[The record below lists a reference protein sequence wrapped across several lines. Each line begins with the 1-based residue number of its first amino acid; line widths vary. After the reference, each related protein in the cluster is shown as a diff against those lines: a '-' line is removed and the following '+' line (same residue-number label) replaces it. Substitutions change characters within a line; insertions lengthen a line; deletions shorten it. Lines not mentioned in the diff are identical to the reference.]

1 MAKYTI
7 NFSGC
12 DTIATAQ
19 THRTAMKKAFG
30 LLMDTISTEYKIDIE
45 HNSTFSVLYAY
56 NEKTTHG
63 EMVFVYGQA

>member
-1 MAKYTI
+1 MANYTI

-19 THRTAMKKAFG
+19 THRTAMKKALG